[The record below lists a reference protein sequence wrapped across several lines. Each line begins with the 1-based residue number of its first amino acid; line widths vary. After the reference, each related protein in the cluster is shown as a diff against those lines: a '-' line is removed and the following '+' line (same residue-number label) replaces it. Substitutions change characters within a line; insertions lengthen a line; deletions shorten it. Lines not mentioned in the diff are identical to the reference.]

1 MRRPPRLRDVAR
13 AAGVSIGTA
22 SNVLNKPE
30 GVRPA
35 TRARVYEA
43 MRALGYSGARL
54 TFPAATPS
62 ARPGDPEAPL
72 LVAAGYLSIDTVVR
86 LDQLPHRGDRL
97 TAQRISKHVGGPA
110 AGVAAGAAALG
121 APFPVDVEL
130 ATAIG
135 DDDDSRWAVN
145 SLARRGVRTRAARP
159 PAAERLSRCIVMV
172 EPGGHRTRINEPL
185 NIAAADILPALAQDG
200 ARRRRHLHV
209 EGFQAAGILGA
220 APALRAAGWTLSIHD
235 TGLPA
240 EYLTPE
246 GIRRLADSFDTVMMS
261 RRAAAAA
268 LRVAAPRTDALLDA
282 LAALAR
288 AAPGCELVVT
298 LDADGAAAC
307 APGRPAPETA
317 PALPV
322 EIVDGTGAGDC
333 FAGVYLAQRLHEVPL
348 AEALRRAC
356 IAGSLA
362 MTAEGAQGRTA
373 AAAEIDGI
381 LHAEFA

>member
-1 MRRPPRLRDVAR
+1 MSRPPRLRDVAK

-30 GVRPA
+30 SVRPA
-35 TRARVYEA
+35 TRHRVYAA
-43 MRALGYSGARL
+43 MRALGYSGARV
-54 TFPAATPS
+54 TFPSAMPS
-62 ARPGDPEAPL
+62 ARPDDPEAPL
-72 LVAAGYLSIDTVVR
+72 LVAAGYLSIDTVVQ
-86 LDQLPHRGDRL
+86 LDQLPHRGDRI

-135 DDDDSRWAVN
+135 DDDDSRWAVD
-145 SLARRGVRTRAARP
+145 SLAQRGVRTRAARP
-159 PAAERLSRCIVMV
+159 PEAKRLSRCIVMV
-172 EPGGHRTRINEPL
+172 EPGGHRTRVNEPL
-185 NIAAADILPALAQDG
+185 NIAAADILLAVAQDS

-209 EGFQAAGILGA
+209 EGFQAAGILEVA
-220 APALRAAGWTLSIHD
+220 SNLRAAGWTLSIHD
-235 TGLPA
+235 TGLSA
-240 EYLTPE
+240 AFLTPK
-246 GIRRLADSFDTVMMS
+246 GIRHLVHSFDTVIMS

-268 LRVAAPRTDALLDA
+268 LNVAAPRTVTLLDA
-282 LAALAR
+282 VETLAR
-288 AAPGCELVVT
+288 EVPGCELVMT
-298 LDADGAAAC
+298 LDAEGAVAC
-307 APGRPAPETA
+307 APGLPTPVSA

-333 FAGVYLAQRLHEVPL
+333 FAGVYLAQRLHDVPV
-348 AEALRRAC
+348 AETLRRAC

-373 AAAEIDGI
+373 AAVEIDGI
-381 LHAEFA
+381 LHAAFA